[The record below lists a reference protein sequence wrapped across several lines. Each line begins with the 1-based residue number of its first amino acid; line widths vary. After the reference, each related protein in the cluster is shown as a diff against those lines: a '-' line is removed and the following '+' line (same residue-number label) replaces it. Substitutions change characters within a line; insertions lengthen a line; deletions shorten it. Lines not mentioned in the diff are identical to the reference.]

1 MDYDQNKVGK
11 NQKEKLAGD
20 GQLEHSLLE
29 QIDDMDAR
37 GGFLGEDQQKI
48 GEIGEQILDLSGEQQ
63 IEKEEGVESKK
74 AVNLQMPP
82 GMAEEKIEEKSSVEE
97 GPFERLSVASEQALQ
112 KEGVKQVKRV
122 IEDFSDNDNPNEFY
136 KVARRTNM
144 SYIEKLRGKVEG
156 KKQ

>member
-11 NQKEKLAGD
+11 NQREKLAGD

-29 QIDDMDAR
+29 QIDDMDAKEEVLR
-37 GGFLGEDQQKI
+37 EDQQK
-48 GEIGEQILDLSGEQQ
+48 IGEQILDLSGEQQ
-63 IEKEEGVESKK
+63 IEKEEDVESKK
-74 AVNLQMPP
+74 AINLQMPP

-97 GPFERLSVASEQALQ
+97 GLFERLSVASEQALQ
-112 KEGVKQVKRV
+112 KEGVKQVKRA
-122 IEDFSDNDNPNEFY
+122 IEGFSDNDNPNEFY

>member
-1 MDYDQNKVGK
+1 MDYDQNKVGE

-29 QIDDMDAR
+29 QIDDMDAK
-37 GGFLGEDQQKI
+37 GEVLGEDQQK
-48 GEIGEQILDLSGEQQ
+48 IGEQILDLSGEQQ

-82 GMAEEKIEEKSSVEE
+82 GMAEEKIEEKSSMEE
-97 GPFERLSVASEQALQ
+97 GPFEKLSVASEQALQ
-112 KEGVKQVKRV
+112 KEGVKQVKQA
-122 IEDFSDNDNPNEFY
+122 IEGFSDNDNPNEFY

>member
-1 MDYDQNKVGK
+1 MDYDQNKVGE

-20 GQLEHSLLE
+20 DQLEHSLLE
-29 QIDDMDAR
+29 QIDDMDAK
-37 GGFLGEDQQKI
+37 GEVLEEDQQK
-48 GEIGEQILDLSGEQQ
+48 IGEQILDLSGEQQ

-74 AVNLQMPP
+74 TVNLQMPP
-82 GMAEEKIEEKSSVEE
+82 GMAEEKIEEKLSVEE
-97 GPFERLSVASEQALQ
+97 GPFERLNVASEQALQ

>member
-1 MDYDQNKVGK
+1 MDYDQNKVGE
-11 NQKEKLAGD
+11 NQREKLAGD

-29 QIDDMDAR
+29 QIDDMDAKGEVLR
-37 GGFLGEDQQKI
+37 EDQQK
-48 GEIGEQILDLSGEQQ
+48 IGEQILDLSGEQQ
-63 IEKEEGVESKK
+63 IEKGEGVESKK

-112 KEGVKQVKRV
+112 KEGVKQVKRA
-122 IEDFSDNDNPNEFY
+122 IEGFSDNDNPNEFY